1 MSGIWLLTQVLTI
14 TAEKRVTTRFQMPF
28 HFHKI
33 SPAFPLIQSCTFFF
47 GVLKWNVPTFSPLQI
62 FRHLYKNKT
71 QHNNKKQSILQ
82 QSRLRTKKKNCC
94 RKMSSLVFKLQWG
107 QSMLKSVWRPPRS
120 EQRHTNSSSSSS
132 RCRQPRVKRRQMWPE
147 LMLSHASKLHGVS
160 QKPEGKFG
168 QFWWLEIQRT
178 SAKQQHKY
186 NNNNNNLPHW
196 LLIFKCSE
204 TKDTSYI
211 QNSGLCRL
219 TKVFISNTRLD
230 LKVSTVLML
239 TPANNSLNKDVQTS
253 RSSESKDQRLYWS
266 EDEEWRSRGGV
277 FRGLT
282 VCLGNGGA
290 SQCPINP

>member
-1 MSGIWLLTQVLTI
+1 
-14 TAEKRVTTRFQMPF
+14 
-28 HFHKI
+28 
-33 SPAFPLIQSCTFFF
+33 
-47 GVLKWNVPTFSPLQI
+47 
-62 FRHLYKNKT
+62 
-71 QHNNKKQSILQ
+71 
-82 QSRLRTKKKNCC
+82 
-94 RKMSSLVFKLQWG
+94 MSSLVFKLQWG
-107 QSMLKSVWRPPRS
+107 QSMLKSVWRPSRS
-120 EQRHTNSSSSSS
+120 EQRHTNSSSSSSS

-186 NNNNNNLPHW
+186 NNNNNNNLPHW

-204 TKDTSYI
+204 TKDTSYV

-239 TPANNSLNKDVQTS
+239 TPANDSLNKDVQTS
-253 RSSESKDQRLYWS
+253 RSSES
-266 EDEEWRSRGGV
+266 
-277 FRGLT
+277 
-282 VCLGNGGA
+282 
-290 SQCPINP
+290 